1 MHNLD
6 MNQFISRLKSVIS
19 LARRFGT
26 HTGLKVSFTE
36 LEKIK
41 SDFQSQGLS
50 DAALDL
56 NLIIEFLKN
65 ERDEQDLKRK
75 RLADLTAQMSL
86 EVPIGRLVTFRN
98 RWAGNLVGSVV
109 GFLADRVLIKV
120 GDLGEMGDICEVS
133 PLDIKL

>member
-1 MHNLD
+1 MRNLD
-6 MNQFISRLKSVIS
+6 LNEFISRLKSIIS
-19 LARRFGT
+19 LAKRFNT
-26 HTGLKVSFTE
+26 HSGIRSSIPE
-36 LEKIK
+36 LEKIRN
-41 SDFQSQGLS
+41 DFIKQGHLEEGDVVS
-50 DAALDL
+50 LV
-56 NLIIEFLKN
+56 IEFLRQ
-65 ERDEQDLKRK
+65 ERDEIDLKRK